1 MHPEAWTTGV
11 AWVGIT
17 DLPRL
22 YEESMPHFKT
32 TLERQLGDP
41 EENAAFYRERSPV
54 NHVEDMTAPILM
66 VHGVNDPRCPV
77 SQARVFRDALEDRGW
92 VAGDDFRYEE
102 LGEEGHGSS
111 DIDQKIRAYRIM
123 AEYLADRMPAA
134 ATPEA
139 DD

>member
-32 TLERQLGDP
+32 TLEQQLGDP

-54 NHVEDMTAPILM
+54 NHVENMTAPILM

-77 SQARVFRDALEDRGW
+77 SQARVFRDALEERGW
-92 VAGDDFRYEE
+92 ADGDEFRYEE

-123 AEYLADRMPAA
+123 EEYLADRMPAA